1 MVALASAW
9 ALHGETCRAG
19 NAASN
24 VSSKWSA
31 KYAKWTWKYAPRSAC
46 CLRLRRNSSRRRMYL
61 SILDHWTTCLLIQCV
76 LTRGLTAYN
85 HNLDTSREHYPKV
98 VIYDYA
104 QTTSGL
110 ISCCVQVITTRTYDD
125 RLDTISHV
133 RDAGISV
140 CSGGIL
146 GLGES
151 DADRVGLIWEA
162 SKCAPCFR
170 ECSSISSYRMLVVCL
185 NTPSRFP

>member
-1 MVALASAW
+1 MLV
-9 ALHGETCRAG
+9 
-19 NAASN
+19 
-24 VSSKWSA
+24 
-31 KYAKWTWKYAPRSAC
+31 
-46 CLRLRRNSSRRRMYL
+46 
-61 SILDHWTTCLLIQCV
+61 
-76 LTRGLTAYN
+76 RGLTAYN

-98 VIYDYA
+98 GILEYTQA
-104 QTTSGL
+104 TGGL
-110 ISCCVQVITTRTYDD
+110 ILRCVQVITTRTYDD

-151 DADRVGLIWEA
+151 DTDRVSLIWEV

-170 ECSSISSYRMLVVCL
+170 EGFSMSSYWMPVVCP
-185 NTPSRFP
+185 NIPSRFP